1 MLTSPRKLVYLST
14 TSLLAVG
21 LALAPVSLPGGW
33 DHPVVK
39 AAWADS
45 SSSCFLAG
53 TPVTMS
59 DGGLKPIE
67 AIAVGDWVMGRDGRS
82 NRVVGIER
90 PRLGGRSVFGFN
102 GARPFVTAE
111 HPFLGAAGWR
121 AIDPRATAVEN
132 PELKVAR
139 LVVGDVL
146 AVMRPLAADLGQGA
160 AALAAEPV
168 MQRALVAISSIEE
181 IRPAPDTLVYNLLLD
196 GDHTYVADGYVVH
209 NKDGGDGGEG
219 GGGGDSGGDGG
230 DSGGDSSGDGGG
242 DSGGGNDGRDSGD
255 DGRSDG
261 GSSDDGQDNSG
272 PGSDDSGGDGSGS
285 DDSGSGAD
293 SSSDDSGGNRSG
305 LSLEDI
311 KQSGDDLTPEQEAE
325 LIGNGWQ

>member
-59 DGGLKPIE
+59 DGSLKPIE

-90 PRLGGRSVFGFN
+90 PRLDGRSVFGFN
-102 GARPFVTAE
+102 GERPFVTAE

-132 PELKVAR
+132 PKLKVAR
-139 LVVGDVL
+139 LVAGDVL
-146 AVMRPLAADLGQGA
+146 AVMRPSPADLSQGA
-160 AALAAEPV
+160 AALAAEPA

-209 NKDGGDGGEG
+209 NKDGGEGGGEG
-219 GGGGDSGGDGG
+219 GGDGGDGGGDSGGGDGGGDSGGD
-230 DSGGDSSGDGGG
+230 
-242 DSGGGNDGRDSGD
+242 GGNDGRDSGD

-261 GSSDDGQDNSG
+261 GSSGGGLDDSG
-272 PGSDDSGGDGSGS
+272 PGSGDSGG
-285 DDSGSGAD
+285 DDSGSGAN
-293 SSSDDSGGNRSG
+293 SSNDDSGGGRSG
-305 LSLEDI
+305 LSLENI
-311 KQSGDDLTPEQEAE
+311 RQSGDDLTPEQEAE